1 MKKAFTL
8 PHADSNPSFNNR
20 NQFLK
25 THLDKI
31 ETVEKL
37 TGMRFLS
44 ALAAE
49 NAAKATA
56 VRNFKAQA
64 MWSEPEKE
72 PEILDQFCGL

>member
-1 MKKAFTL
+1 MTFIL
-8 PHADSNPSFNNR
+8 PHVDSNPSFNNR

-25 THLDKI
+25 THFDKI

-37 TGMRFLS
+37 TGMKFLS

-49 NAAKATA
+49 NPAKATA
-56 VRNFKAQA
+56 VRNFKAPA

-72 PEILDQFCGL
+72 PEVLDQLCGL